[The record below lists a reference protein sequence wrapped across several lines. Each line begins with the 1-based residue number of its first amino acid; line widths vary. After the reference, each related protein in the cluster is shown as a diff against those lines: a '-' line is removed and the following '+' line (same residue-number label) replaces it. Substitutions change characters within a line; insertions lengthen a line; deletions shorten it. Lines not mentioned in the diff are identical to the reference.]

1 MKDIRAIRGRHYLQR
16 LIDEGEHE
24 RQDFKFAI
32 SDARKIARSIS
43 AFANNSGGR
52 LLVGVKDN
60 GRIAGVRNEED
71 IYVIE
76 QAAGMY
82 CRPSQHVDFKAYRAE
97 GDAVVVIATIPAAT
111 RRPVM
116 SQEHDLTWN
125 AYYRVADENILA
137 PDIMVKAW
145 RRRHSLR
152 TTAPLTLGER
162 ELSLL
167 GLIDR
172 HGAVTLHDCITS
184 THLSSTTAEHV
195 ITTLYSMGI
204 IDFRYQARTFHLVRS
219 ATAEGYGGQGSV

>member
-24 RQDFKFAI
+24 HQDFKFAV

-43 AFANNSGGR
+43 AFANNAGGR

-76 QAAGMY
+76 QAAEMY
-82 CRPSQHVDFKAYRAE
+82 CRPSQHVDFSAYRAE
-97 GDAVVVIATIPAAT
+97 GDAVVVIATITAT
-111 RRPVM
+111 PRRPVM
-116 SQEHDLTWN
+116 SQEPDLTWN

-167 GLIDR
+167 SLIDC
-172 HGAVTLHDCITS
+172 HGAVTLHDYITAS
-184 THLSSTTAEHV
+184 HLSSPAAEHV

-204 IDFRYQARTFHLVRS
+204 IDFRYHARTFHLVRS
-219 ATAEGYGGQGSV
+219 STE